1 MIRYENELTEDSRF
15 PVEIF
20 EQNRDRGP
28 VWVDDHWHECFELLW
43 MREGTAEQRVNGRLL
58 PLAQDDILLL
68 YSGDVHAT
76 RCPEDQRVRIFVL
89 KFMPSVLDA
98 RYSHAHAYRS
108 IHLAGFLNRERKESG
123 PLPAVHRRALQPILE
138 TIEREK
144 EQGLPGSGYYIRSGI
159 LQLVGYL
166 VRQGL
171 IRTLS
176 PDQPPPEAE
185 AVDHIV
191 QYMEEHFSEEITLKN
206 IADLAHLNY
215 TYASR
220 YFKRLTGRN
229 FKQYLDY
236 IRTTEATMRLLAGG
250 RSVTEVAE
258 ECGFASPQ
266 AMTRTYTRIMGYPPS
281 LMKR

>member
-1 MIRYENELTEDSRF
+1 M
-15 PVEIF
+15 
-20 EQNRDRGP
+20 
-28 VWVDDHWHECFELLW
+28 
-43 MREGTAEQRVNGRLL
+43 
-58 PLAQDDILLL
+58 
-68 YSGDVHAT
+68 
-76 RCPEDQRVRIFVL
+76 
-89 KFMPSVLDA
+89 
-98 RYSHAHAYRS
+98 
-108 IHLAGFLNRERKESG
+108 
-123 PLPAVHRRALQPILE
+123 
-138 TIEREK
+138 
-144 EQGLPGSGYYIRSGI
+144 
-159 LQLVGYL
+159 
-166 VRQGL
+166 RQGL